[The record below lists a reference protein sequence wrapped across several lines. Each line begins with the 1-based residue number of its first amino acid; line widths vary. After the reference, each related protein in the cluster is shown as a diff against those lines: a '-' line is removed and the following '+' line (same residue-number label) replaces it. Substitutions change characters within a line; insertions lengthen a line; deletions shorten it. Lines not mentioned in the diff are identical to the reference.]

1 MLTRI
6 GLVLAVV
13 LTRTAVQAQT
23 ITPPPKISSLPQS
36 LRPGMRPGPPPTEIV
51 ATATDAFSILVRWNR
66 APGSAGSAVYVSASA
81 DTGFRRIWVDSTPSV
96 VANTY
101 STAGSNGVSPTSQ
114 RGGVN
119 TISTRIIPAFTAT
132 NLLPATTFYIKV
144 AAWYGDGREGQSPAA
159 AATTLA
165 PPPPPNLK
173 AVTKPRTVSLTWDPA
188 VNASA
193 YRVVRNG
200 QRIVEIRP
208 GTYADGVHLKTG
220 YDDSVDLNTTYTY
233 QVQAVYTYP
242 FLPERIGTAT
252 LSTKTPWM
260 VCLPVSR

>member
-1 MLTRI
+1 MFTRI
-6 GLVLAVV
+6 GLALALV

-23 ITPPPKISSLPQS
+23 ITPPPKIIRTL
-36 LRPGMRPGPPPTEIV
+36 GPPPTDVV
-51 ATATDAFSILVRWNR
+51 ATASDGFSILVRWSR
-66 APGSAGSAVYVSASA
+66 GPGSAGSAVYLSAHA
-81 DTGFRRIWVDSTPSV
+81 DTGFRRIWIDSTPAV

-101 STAGSNGVSPTSQ
+101 STAA
-114 RGGVN
+114 GGVPPSSPSGQGN
-119 TISTRIIPAFTAT
+119 TISTRIMPSYIAT
-132 NLLPATTFYIKV
+132 NLLPSTTFYIKV
-144 AAWYGDGREGQSPAA
+144 AAWYADGREGQSPAV

-200 QRIVEIRP
+200 QRIVELHP

-220 YDDSVDLNTTYTY
+220 YDDDVDLNTAYTY

-242 FLPERIGTAT
+242 FLPERIGTASV
-252 LSTKTPWM
+252 STKTPWM